1 MNRAGVTKV
10 FVLSI
15 LSVMVTSAYPVGGW
29 GGLGVAGMMVD
40 VEGLNDNLTTINRE
54 ILGGSQT
61 VEFGSPFYFIG
72 GQGGGEIGL
81 FSLGAWGG
89 GLFSRTSA
97 DALSASLGYAIGS
110 AELGL
115 GLKPA
120 DWVWIRPC
128 LDAGGAV
135 FALELTE
142 IGGGE
147 VGDALEEPYR
157 SSLRG
162 WQANAG
168 AALAI
173 QFNLPLCKRSLVGL
187 MIQTGYLYPVYI
199 SWRDQDGSEIDPIE
213 GFGMHGVY
221 LRAGINLATRGSPQR
236 VMPRSGIEDPYLQ
249 PQQNLTI
256 RPENPAIQK
265 P

>member
-15 LSVMVTSAYPVGGW
+15 LSVATAFAYPVGGW

-61 VEFGSPFYFIG
+61 VELESPFYFIG
-72 GQGGGEIGL
+72 GQGGAEIGL

-97 DALSASLGYAIGS
+97 DALSASLGYAAGS
-110 AELGL
+110 VDLGVNF
-115 GLKPA
+115 KPA

-147 VGDALEEPYR
+147 VGDVLEEPYL

-162 WQANAG
+162 WQVNAG
-168 AALAI
+168 AGLAL

-213 GFGMHGVY
+213 GFGMHGAY

-256 RPENPAIQK
+256 KTKNPVIQK